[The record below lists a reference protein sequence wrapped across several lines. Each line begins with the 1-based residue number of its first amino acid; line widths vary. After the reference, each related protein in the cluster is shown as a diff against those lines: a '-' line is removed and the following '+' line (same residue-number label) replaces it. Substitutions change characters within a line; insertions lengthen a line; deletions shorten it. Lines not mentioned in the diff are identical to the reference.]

1 MLGAAF
7 QMDELIADFVAE
19 SREMLEALGGEIVAW
34 EANPDD
40 RARLD
45 SIFRFVHTVKGNCG
59 FFEFPRLEAL
69 SHAAEDALADVR
81 AGRRQPDGALVSAVL
96 AVIDRIGE
104 MIAAIESGAEMPEG
118 DDGALIEA
126 LEPGAEG
133 ASVPAATAVAEQS
146 KGAAPRTIRLSV
158 ELLDRVM
165 STVSDMVLARNE
177 LARRLRE
184 SPTDVPVGGA
194 FERLSTIIAEMR
206 DAITRTR
213 MQRIENLF
221 VALPRMVRDLSAELG
236 KQVLVDI
243 EGGDVELDREMI
255 EMIRDPLT
263 HIIRNAVD
271 HGIEMP
277 AERLKAGKREIGI
290 LSVSARQSGNQILID
305 IHDDGRGIDGARLVE
320 NAVAAG
326 TLAKKDAAKLT
337 PREQLALVFEAG
349 LSTAREVTAISG
361 RGVGMDVVRSN
372 VERIGGI
379 VEVDSVP
386 GQGTRMTLR
395 VPLTLTIIPALT
407 VSIGSQHFAIPRAAI
422 VEIVRANGESVTLD
436 RLGGA
441 GVATIRGRRVPEV
454 ALADVLGLQSEVP
467 DEERNLVVLR
477 PAGGDV
483 YALAVDRIHD
493 HEELVVKPAAP
504 AVMATGL
511 YAGTTLADDGSPIL
525 LFDPAGLAEVGGVRL
540 ESQERAARVADG
552 PAQVADKSVEVLLF
566 RGLDGARRALRLAI
580 VDRIEEVPLT
590 AIKHGA
596 GQLRVQLGESILPLA
611 GVNGDLPQISRRKG
625 DEPNEK
631 VRVFRLN
638 DGVNE
643 IGYAFRDVV
652 DLSAIEHDVIPAD
665 NPAEVSGVTLIA
677 GEPAELIDA
686 HWLFSN
692 HLGVAARAPSD
703 QPLCRLPSSD
713 PWMQHMLR
721 PIVEAVGYRVV
732 GDDHEGDA
740 DLVIA
745 TEADAATAKGA
756 CKIVLRSDPDAAG
769 EKDDTIYR
777 YDRAGLLMA
786 LKAAGP
792 GSGTVKKR
800 AGRSK

>member
-1 MLGAAF
+1 
-7 QMDELIADFVAE
+7 MDDLIADFVAE
-19 SREMLEALGGEIVAW
+19 CREMLEALGGEIVAW
-34 EANPDD
+34 EAQPDD

-96 AVIDRIGE
+96 AIIDRISE
-104 MIAAIESGAEMPEG
+104 MVTAIEAGEEMPAG
-118 DDGALIEA
+118 HDNHLIDALA
-126 LEPGAEG
+126 PGAEG
-133 ASVPAATAVAEQS
+133 AATPIVAAAADAATKAS
-146 KGAAPRTIRLSV
+146 AAPRTIRLSV

-184 SPTDVPVGGA
+184 SASDVPVDGA
-194 FERLSTIIAEMR
+194 FERLSSIIAEMR

-221 VALPRMVRDLSAELG
+221 VGLPRMVRDLSAELG

-271 HGIEMP
+271 HGIEKP
-277 AERLKAGKREIGI
+277 AERLKAGKREIGV

-305 IHDDGRGIDGARLVE
+305 IHDDGRGIDGKKLVE
-320 NAVAAG
+320 KAIAAG
-326 TLAKKDAAKLT
+326 IVNKSDAAQLA
-337 PREQLALVFEAG
+337 PREQLALIFEAG
-349 LSTAREVTAISG
+349 LSTAKEVTAISG

-379 VEVDSVP
+379 VEVDSRL
-386 GQGTRMTLR
+386 GEGTRMTLR

-407 VSIGSQHFAIPRAAI
+407 VSIAGQHFAIPRSAI
-422 VEIVRANGESVTLD
+422 EEIVRANGESVTLEH
-436 RLGGA
+436 LGGA

-454 ALADVLGLQSEVP
+454 SLASILDIDSKLHEQDRS
-467 DEERNLVVLR
+467 LVVLR

-483 YALAVDRIHD
+483 YALSVDRIHD

-525 LFDPAGLAEVGGVRL
+525 LMDPAGIAQVGGVKL
-540 ESQERAARVADG
+540 EAQERTARIAEG
-552 PAQVADKSVEVLLF
+552 PAAAISKATPVLLF
-566 RGLDGARRALRLAI
+566 RALDGSRRALRLAV
-580 VDRIEEVPLT
+580 VDRIEEVSVSC
-590 AIKHGA
+590 IKESA
-596 GQLRVQLGESILPLA
+596 GQLRVQVGEAILPLA
-611 GVNGDLPQISRRKG
+611 GADSSELGDG
-625 DEPNEK
+625 K
-631 VRVFRLN
+631 VRLFRLN
-638 DGVNE
+638 DGAHE
-643 IGYAFRDVV
+643 IGYAFSEVV
-652 DLSAIEHDVIPAD
+652 DFATIENDIIH
-665 NPAEVSGVTLIA
+665 AERPGEISGVSLINS
-677 GEPAELIDA
+677 EPAELVDA
-686 HWLFSN
+686 HWLFAN
-692 HLGVAARAPSD
+692 HVGTAARSMEK
-703 QPLCRLPSSD
+703 LVCRIPCWD
-713 PWMQHMLR
+713 PWMQNMLR
-721 PIVEAVGYRVV
+721 PLVEAAGYRVI
-732 GDDHEGDA
+732 DDAEEEEA
-740 DLVIA
+740 DVVIA
-745 TEADAATAKGA
+745 SVGEESPEDASDNT
-756 CKIVLRSDPDAAG
+756 IWLRSEPEAVNK
-769 EKDDTIYR
+769 KDQSIYR

-786 LKAAGP
+786 LKSVAAGR
-792 GSGTVKKR
+792 GK
-800 AGRSK
+800 

>member
-1 MLGAAF
+1 
-7 QMDELIADFVAE
+7 MDDLIADFVAE
-19 SREMLEALGGEIVAW
+19 CREMLEALGGEIVAW
-34 EANPDD
+34 EAQPDD

-81 AGRRQPDGALVSAVL
+81 AGRRVADPALVSAVL
-96 AVIDRIGE
+96 AIIDRIGE
-104 MIAAIESGAEMPEG
+104 MIGCIEAGEDFPAG
-118 DDGALIEA
+118 DDSGLIDALA
-126 LEPGAEG
+126 PGAEG
-133 ASVPAATAVAEQS
+133 PATPVATALAEA
-146 KGAAPRTIRLSV
+146 KGAAASAPRTIRLSV

-165 STVSDMVLARNE
+165 SGVSDMVLARNE

-184 SPTDVPVGGA
+184 TSADVTVDGA
-194 FERLSTIIAEMR
+194 FERLSGIIAEMR

-243 EGGDVELDREMI
+243 DGGDVELDREMI

-263 HIIRNAVD
+263 HIIRNSVD
-271 HGIEMP
+271 HGIETP
-277 AERLKAGKREIGI
+277 ADRIKAGKREIGL

-305 IHDDGRGIDGARLVE
+305 IVDDGRGIDGQKLVE
-320 NAVAAG
+320 KAVASG
-326 TLAKKDAAKLT
+326 TLDKAAATQLA
-337 PREQLALVFEAG
+337 PRDQLALIFEAG
-349 LSTAREVTAISG
+349 LSTAKEVTAISG

-379 VEVDSVP
+379 VEVDSAP

-407 VSIGSQHFAIPRAAI
+407 VSVGNQHFAIPRSAI
-422 VEIVRANGESVTLD
+422 EEIVRVNGASVTLD
-436 RLGGA
+436 RIGGA
-441 GVATIRGRRVPEV
+441 GVATIRGRRVPEIS
-454 ALADVLGLQSEVP
+454 LAEVLGLKSDVADEVGS
-467 DEERNLVVLR
+467 LIVLR

-525 LFDPAGLAEVGGVRL
+525 LFDPAGVAAVGGVKL
-540 ESQERAARVADG
+540 ETQERAARIAEAAIVT
-552 PAQVADKSVEVLLF
+552 AQRDTSVLLF
-566 RGLDGARRALRLAI
+566 RGLDGGRRALRLAV
-580 VDRIEEVPLT
+580 VDRIEEVERK
-590 AIKHGA
+590 AIRKAA
-596 GQLRVQLGESILPLA
+596 GQLRVQLGETILPLA
-611 GVNGDLPQISRRKG
+611 GAETLDKG
-625 DEPNEK
+625 EEK

-638 DGVNE
+638 DGTQE
-643 IGYAFRDVV
+643 IGYAFKEVV
-652 DLSAIEHDVIPAD
+652 DLMAMDNELIPAD
-665 NPAEVSGVTLIA
+665 TPGAVSGVTLIG
-677 GEPAELIDA
+677 GEPAELVDA
-686 HWLFSN
+686 HWLFAH
-692 HLGVAARAPSD
+692 HLGAAARPKVQAV
-703 QPLCRLPSSD
+703 CRLPSED
-713 PWMQHMLR
+713 PWMQNMLR
-721 PIVEAVGYRVV
+721 PIVEAAGYLVI
-732 GDDHEGDA
+732 GEQDELIP

-745 TEADAATAKGA
+745 SQGTPVDKKEAGKV
-756 CKIVLRSDPDAAG
+756 ILLRSDPEAP
-769 EKDDTIYR
+769 EDDTSIYR

-786 LKAAGP
+786 LKAASA
-792 GSGTVKKR
+792 GSGTKQR
-800 AGRSK
+800 AGRGK

>member
-1 MLGAAF
+1 
-7 QMDELIADFVAE
+7 MDDLIADFVAE
-19 SREMLEALGGEIVAW
+19 CRDMLEALGGEIVAW
-34 EANPDD
+34 EAQPDD

-59 FFEFPRLEAL
+59 FFDFPRLEAL

-104 MIAAIESGAEMPEG
+104 MVAAIEAGEEMPAG
-118 DDGALIEA
+118 DDSLLIHS

-133 ASVPAATAVAEQS
+133 AAAPATNAVEAQGKAS
-146 KGAAPRTIRLSV
+146 AAPRTIRLSV

-184 SPTDVPVGGA
+184 SSTEVSVDGA
-194 FERLSTIIAEMR
+194 FERLSSIIAEMR

-263 HIIRNAVD
+263 HIVRNAVD
-271 HGIEMP
+271 HGIETP
-277 AERLKAGKREIGI
+277 AERLKAGKREIGL

-305 IHDDGRGIDGARLVE
+305 IHDDGRGIDGKKLVE
-320 NAVAAG
+320 KAIAAG
-326 TLAKKDAAKLT
+326 VVKKADAAQLS
-337 PREQLALVFEAG
+337 PREQLALIFEAG
-349 LSTAREVTAISG
+349 LSTAKAVTAISG

-379 VEVDSVP
+379 VEVDSQP
-386 GQGTRMTLR
+386 GDGTRMTLR

-407 VSIGSQHFAIPRAAI
+407 VSIAGQHFAIPRSAI
-422 VEIVRANGESVTLD
+422 DEIVRANGESVTLEH
-436 RLGGA
+436 LGGA

-454 ALADVLGLQSEVP
+454 SLADILGLESHV
-467 DEERNLVVLR
+467 EEADRRLIVLR

-483 YALAVDRIHD
+483 YALSVDRIHD

-525 LFDPAGLAEVGGVRL
+525 LFDPAGLAEVGGVKL
-540 ESQERAARVADG
+540 EAQERAARIAEGKTANSG
-552 PAQVADKSVEVLLF
+552 PKTVPVLLF
-566 RGLDGARRALRLAI
+566 RGLDGARRAIRLAI
-580 VDRIEEVPLT
+580 VDRIEEVP
-590 AIKHGA
+590 ASAVGKAA
-596 GQLRVQLGESILPLA
+596 GQLRVQVGEAILPLA
-611 GVNGDLPQISRRKG
+611 GVQSDALNGD
-625 DEPNEK
+625 K
-631 VRVFRLN
+631 VRIFRLN
-638 DGVNE
+638 DGANE
-643 IGYAFRDVV
+643 IGYAFSEVIDF
-652 DLSAIEHDVIPAD
+652 AEIGKDVIQ
-665 NPAEVSGVTLIA
+665 AEHAGEISGVSLIN
-677 GEPAELIDA
+677 GEPAELVDA
-686 HWLFSN
+686 HWLFAN
-692 HLGVAARAPSD
+692 HVGLSARSTE
-703 QPLCRLPSSD
+703 QLVCRLPSDD
-713 PWMQHMLR
+713 PWMQNMLR
-721 PIVEAVGYRVV
+721 PIVEAAGYRVV
-732 GDDHEGDA
+732 DDDDGETQV

-745 TEADAATAKGA
+745 AEGQATESDAEQT
-756 CKIVLRSDPDAAG
+756 IWLRSAPEAAG
-769 EKDDTIYR
+769 KKDQSIYR

-786 LKAAGP
+786 LKSAG
-792 GSGTVKKR
+792 
-800 AGRSK
+800 AGRGK